1 MWCARPGAGRAVEAE
16 PYWPARLVHLP
27 LDTRAATVQPAGM
40 HTPGL
45 PSQGFWRGVALE
57 ARHPGPRPPALRLL
71 YAAALFAAAV
81 LVRYGLDQ
89 IVP

>member
-1 MWCARPGAGRAVEAE
+1 
-16 PYWPARLVHLP
+16 
-27 LDTRAATVQPAGM
+27 M

-57 ARHPGPRPPALRLL
+57 ARHPGPRLPALRLL

-89 IVP
+89 IAPGHMTFITFFPAIAVAAFLCGS